1 MRDPLIRRIPRQFKS
16 ELGKQLAVFAFF
28 VLMIGAVSG
37 FIIATDSM
45 IKSYDESFEK
55 FNVEDG
61 NFELMQKADDELLSS
76 IEDEGKITLY
86 ENFYKQ
92 EQTKGFK
99 SKLRIFG
106 ERDEIDLV
114 DLLEGDMPSG
124 SSEIA
129 IDRLYAQNHKLEKGS
144 KIKFGQ
150 KTLTVSGIV
159 ALSDYSALFEN
170 PSDMMFDNDM
180 FGVGVMTDEG
190 FEALRDDH
198 IHYSYSWLYD
208 HKPKNDE
215 QAEKM
220 SEELIKIISAKAQLT
235 NFIPEFSN
243 QAIIFTGNDMTG
255 DRTSIIVFLYITV
268 VILAFVFSI
277 TIDSS
282 IAAEAGVIGTLRA
295 SGYTRGELLRH
306 YLIVP
311 TLTLLAG
318 AIVGNVL
325 AYTVLEKYL
334 AQAYLQ
340 SYSLTSYKVLFNADA
355 FVYTTAVPMAIMLA
369 INIITLTAKLRLSPL
384 KFLRRDLSRRK
395 KKKAFRLNTKIPI
408 ITRFRLRIIFQN
420 MPGYITL
427 VIGSFLANAILL
439 FGMIFNPMLLDY
451 QEKVKDNM
459 LAPTICIL
467 KTDAETSY
475 KRAEKAK
482 MINLT
487 SDVEGYVK
495 EDIPVYGIKKG
506 SRYISFDH
514 DTDGLIFSSSYRDKY
529 GLSEGDTVELKQ
541 QYASKTFKLK
551 VGGFYDYPA
560 SLAIFAD
567 ADSFD
572 ELFGDEKTLNVIF
585 SDKKPSDIDDILIA
599 STITESDLT
608 KTSRQLIRSFSSLT
622 SVFLVFGIAMS
633 ALVIYLLAKIII
645 EKNVQSIS
653 MTKILGYSD
662 REINGLYIRSTTIV
676 AVGSIVLTIPLAYIV
691 LSKAFEIIF
700 RSFAGYFEFSVS
712 PFILIRAGLLSVAVY
727 AVIALLLIR
736 KVKHIK
742 LSEALKNVE

>member
-1 MRDPLIRRIPRQFKS
+1 MRNPLIKRIPREYKS

-28 VLMIGAVSG
+28 VLIIGAVSG
-37 FIIATDSM
+37 FIVAADSL
-45 IKSYDESFEK
+45 IKSYNDSFEK
-55 FNVEDG
+55 YNIEDG
-61 NFELMQKADDELLSS
+61 NFELMEKADDELLRS

-92 EQTKGFK
+92 EETKSFE

-129 IDRLYAQNHKLEKGS
+129 IDRLYAYNHKLEKGS
-144 KIKFGQ
+144 TIKLEG

-190 FEALRDDH
+190 FEALRDNH

-208 HKPKNDE
+208 SKPKNDE

-220 SEELIKIISAKAQLT
+220 SEELIKVISPKAQLT

-243 QAIIFTGNDMTG
+243 QAIVFTGNDMTG

-282 IAAEAGVIGTLRA
+282 ITAEAGVIGTLRA

-318 AIVGNVL
+318 ALVGNIL
-325 AYTVLEKYL
+325 AYTVLEKYM
-334 AQAYLQ
+334 AQAYLM
-340 SYSLTSYKVLFNADA
+340 SYSLTSYKVLFNANA
-355 FVYTTAVPMAIMLA
+355 FIYTTVVPMAIMLV

-408 ITRFRLRIIFQN
+408 IIRFRLRIIFQN

-459 LAPTICIL
+459 LAPSICVL
-467 KTDAETSY
+467 KADAETTEKS
-475 KRAEKAK
+475 AEKAK
-482 MINLT
+482 MISLT
-487 SDVEGYVK
+487 SHVEGYVK
-495 EDIPVYGIKKG
+495 EDIPIYGIKEN
-506 SRYISFDH
+506 SRFIRFDH

-529 GLSEGDTVELKQ
+529 GLSEGDTVELKE
-541 QYASKTFKLK
+541 QYGSKKFKLK
-551 VGGFYDYPA
+551 VGGFYEYPA
-560 SLAIFAD
+560 ALAIFTD
-567 ADSFD
+567 YDSFD
-572 ELFGDEKTLNVIF
+572 ELFKGEEALNVIF
-585 SDKKPSDIDDILIA
+585 SNKKPDDIDDMLIA
-599 STITESDLT
+599 STITEADLT

-622 SVFLVFGIAMS
+622 SVFLVFGIIMS

-645 EKNVQSIS
+645 EKNEQSIS

-676 AVGSIVLTIPLAYIV
+676 AIGSILLTIPLAYLV
-691 LSKAFEIIF
+691 LSKAFEVIF
-700 RSFAGYFEFSVS
+700 RSFAGYFEFTVS
-712 PFILIRAGLLSVAVY
+712 PLTLIRAGLLGVAVY
-727 AVIALLLIR
+727 VVIALLLIR
-736 KVKHIK
+736 KVKRIK
-742 LSEALKNVE
+742 LAEALKNVE